1 MYIVFDSIYIK
12 LPENENYVIVT
23 GRLVLREKQ
32 EGGITKEVRKL
43 LEVENTLIA
52 LIVVTVSRVYT

>member
-1 MYIVFDSIYIK
+1 MFDSIYIK

-23 GRLVLREKQ
+23 GGLVVREKQ

-43 LEVENTLIA
+43 LEGENILIA
-52 LIVVTVSRVYT
+52 LIVVMVSRVYT